1 MIEKN
6 ESKDN
11 DMKRMRNK
19 VSNTNYVMK
28 SKDWSHK
35 TDKNVNMKNHI
46 PNYT

>member
-35 TDKNVNMKNHI
+35 TDKNVNMKNQ
-46 PNYT
+46 